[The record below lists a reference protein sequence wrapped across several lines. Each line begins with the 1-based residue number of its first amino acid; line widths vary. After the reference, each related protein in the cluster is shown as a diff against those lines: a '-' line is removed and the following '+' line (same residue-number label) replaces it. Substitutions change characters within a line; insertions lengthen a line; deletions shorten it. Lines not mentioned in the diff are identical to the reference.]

1 MDLFV
6 TLVFFSSSHPKVL
19 LKIESRVFLGN
30 KFESG
35 FFREKL
41 NMDLKKLST
50 NLEKTKWLS
59 RFFFLDRITKR
70 GIYIYFLKLR

>member
-1 MDLFV
+1 MV
-6 TLVFFSSSHPKVL
+6 
-19 LKIESRVFLGN
+19 
-30 KFESG
+30 

-59 RFFFLDRITKR
+59 RFFFFLDRITKR
-70 GIYIYFLKLR
+70 GIYIFFKIEIKELFLLKNIVKI

>member
-1 MDLFV
+1 M
-6 TLVFFSSSHPKVL
+6 KV
-19 LKIESRVFLGN
+19 V
-30 KFESG
+30 

-70 GIYIYFLKLR
+70 GIYIFFKIEIKELFLLKNIVKI